1 MDKRVL
7 VEVVK
12 PYFDIE
18 MQRKTVP
25 VERLEVDDER
35 AKKLVDMGLA
45 IVMRINKFNK
55 QINERISKAESA
67 KRRK

>member
-18 MQRKTVP
+18 MQRNTVL

-35 AKKLVDMGLA
+35 AKKLVDMGLVI
-45 IVMRINKFNK
+45 IVKITKLNKLIK
-55 QINERISKAESA
+55 ERNGT
-67 KRRK
+67 KRVQKG

>member
-18 MQRKTVP
+18 MQRNTVP

-35 AKKLVDMGLA
+35 AKKLVDMGLVI
-45 IVMRINKFNK
+45 IVKITKLNKLIK
-55 QINERISKAESA
+55 ERNGT
-67 KRRK
+67 KRVQKG

>member
-12 PYFDIE
+12 PYFDME
-18 MQRKTVP
+18 MQRNTVP

>member
-18 MQRKTVP
+18 MQRNTIP

-35 AKKLVDMGLA
+35 AKKLVDMGLVI
-45 IVMRINKFNK
+45 IVKITKLNKLIK
-55 QINERISKAESA
+55 ERNGT
-67 KRRK
+67 KRVQKG